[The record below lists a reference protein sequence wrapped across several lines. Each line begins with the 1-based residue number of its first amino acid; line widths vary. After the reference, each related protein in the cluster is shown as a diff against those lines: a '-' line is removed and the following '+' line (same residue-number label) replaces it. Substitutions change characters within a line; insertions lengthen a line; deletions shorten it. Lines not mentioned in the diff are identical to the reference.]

1 MSVTFGVLRVLSA
14 RADAGHPPPG
24 QWLPERDLAFPVAQD
39 MTTLGS
45 GLHNAIVLFDPGV
58 ATEHACLHHTP
69 DGWSVENLSTSHS
82 LEVAGEAVA
91 PGASA
96 PIHAGECLQ
105 LGKTRLQLVAPEKH
119 ASLAGSAELEPN
131 ASFASSALTLQP
143 GAMLRLAR
151 SYYLTGWRLMGFIA
165 LCAIF
170 VVMLVIIALGIN
182 TLIMHRAPGGF
193 GVLTAFT
200 FPLIPVIGVFA
211 LISLIDRYERKPWYL
226 LLGAFLWGAVIAIPP
241 TFFSETTILV
251 AIGHLLSGTTATWPG
266 VWENVLQNILKGL
279 SVGLIEETVKD
290 AGLVVLLLI
299 LRHRLE
305 TVADG
310 ILYGVVIGAGFGM
323 VENII
328 YFTNTNSASSL
339 AFLVV
344 GRIMLGWLSHSTF
357 TACFGAALGLLRER
371 MRPHHPWIVPMWG
384 FLIGAL
390 LHSAFDFVGFQAAAA
405 TNEANG
411 APGVTILALLAIVAD
426 YIPLF
431 IAQFVLYVMLVRSL
445 AREAAILREYLV
457 DEVRRGVISPDDY
470 ALLQR
475 ISLRQ
480 RLTRS
485 LLIERDLRLWMA
497 TRRLYA
503 AEVGLAFSK
512 WRQARNI
519 EPDVLPQAYR
529 LRIRRLRRD
538 IAVQLSSSSPQPADA
553 LAHS

>member
-1 MSVTFGVLRVLSA
+1 MNVTFGVLRVLSA

-24 QWLPERDLAFPVAQD
+24 QWLPERDLVFPVAQS
-39 MTTLGS
+39 MTTLGR
-45 GLHNAIVLFDPGV
+45 GLHNAIVLFDPHV
-58 ATEHACLHHTP
+58 AAEHACLHYTP
-69 DGWSVENLSTSHS
+69 DNWTVENCSASDPL
-82 LEVAGEAVA
+82 LVGGEPVA

-105 LGKTRLQLVAPEKH
+105 LGATRLQLVAPEKH

-131 ASFASSALTLQP
+131 ASFASSALSMQS
-143 GAMLRLAR
+143 GAALRLAWK
-151 SYYLTGWRLMGFIA
+151 YYLTGWRLAGFIT

-170 VVMLVIIALGIN
+170 GIMLVLIALSIN
-182 TLIMHRAPGGF
+182 TLVMHRAPGGF
-193 GVLTAFT
+193 GFLTAFT

-211 LISLIDRYERKPWYL
+211 LITLIDRYERKPWYL

-251 AIGHLLSGTTATWPG
+251 AIGHYLSSTTATWPG
-266 VWENVLQNILKGL
+266 VWENVLQNVLKGL
-279 SVGLIEETVKD
+279 SVGLIEEAVKD
-290 AGLVVLLLI
+290 AGLVVLLVI

-328 YFTNTNSASSL
+328 YFTNTDSASSL

-344 GRIMLGWLSHSTF
+344 GRILLGWLSHSTF

-371 MRPHHPWIVPMWG
+371 MRPHRPWLVPLWG

-390 LHSAFDFVGFQAAAA
+390 LHSIFDFVGFQAATSA
-405 TNEANG
+405 NEANG
-411 APGVTILALLAIVAD
+411 APGVTILALLAIIAD

-431 IAQFVLYVMLVRSL
+431 IAQVVLYVMLVRSL

-457 DEVRRGVISPDDY
+457 DEVRRGLVPPEDY

-475 ISLRQ
+475 ASLRQ
-480 RLTRS
+480 RLIRS
-485 LLIERDLRLWMA
+485 LLFERDVRLWLA

-503 AEVGLAFSK
+503 AEVRLAFSK
-512 WRQARNI
+512 WRQERNI
-519 EPDVLPQAYR
+519 EPDVPPQAYR
-529 LRIRRLRRD
+529 LRIRRLRRVV
-538 IAVQLSSSSPQPADA
+538 AGQLSSA
-553 LAHS
+553 